1 MKKKSI
7 VGILLITLMMGIIG
21 CTAGSGASSQG
32 TAGSGTAASA
42 TQSDSPEAQVDVEL
56 KPVIYLYP
64 LEDNTE
70 ISVRLDYNG
79 NLIDLIPEFNAENT
93 WNVPAN
99 RDGKITFEGQTYDY
113 LFWEG
118 DPNYSYDF
126 YSGFC
131 VKGEDTELFLNEKL
145 TLLGLN
151 DSEKAEFMEFWL
163 PMMEKNPYNLI
174 SFQGNSYNRGAK
186 LTVTPQPDT
195 LIRVF
200 MAWYP
205 TDKYIKIN
213 PQYLETPQRGG
224 FTVVEWGGNR
234 VK

>member
-1 MKKKSI
+1 MSIFREQLLEGLFMNKKAI
-7 VGILLITLMMGIIG
+7 VGIFLSIMMTAIVG
-21 CTAGSGASSQG
+21 CTGAGAHNGAQEG
-32 TAGSGTAASA
+32 
-42 TQSDSPEAQVDVEL
+42 QDL

-70 ISVRLDYNG
+70 ISVSLDYNG
-79 NLIDLIPEFNAENT
+79 NLVDLIPEFNADKT
-93 WNVPAN
+93 WNVTAN
-99 RDGKITFEGQTYDY
+99 RDGKITFEGKTYDY

-131 VKGEDTELFLNEKL
+131 VKGEDTKSFLEDKL
-145 TLLGLN
+145 TVLGLN
-151 DSEKAEFMEFWL
+151 EAERAEFIEFWL

-174 SFQGNSYNRGAK
+174 SFQDTTYNNNAK
-186 LTVTPQPDT
+186 LSVTPAPDT
-195 LIRVF
+195 MIRVF

-213 PQYLETPQRGG
+213 PQYLESPSRGG
-224 FTVVEWGGNR
+224 FTVVEWGGNK